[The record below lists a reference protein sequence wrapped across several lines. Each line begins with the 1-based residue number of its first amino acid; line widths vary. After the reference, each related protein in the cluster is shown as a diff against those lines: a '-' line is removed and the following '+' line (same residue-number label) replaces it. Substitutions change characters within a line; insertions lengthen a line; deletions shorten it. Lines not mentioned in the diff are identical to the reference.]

1 MVRAVLISRQDNL
14 APSQQSCAPLPCAG
28 GGGRK
33 AGNGLILVF
42 DFGGGTLD
50 VSMLGLS
57 DGVFVTLAIAGMTVS
72 ACGSSKPLRLL
83 HLQLA

>member
-1 MVRAVLISRQDNL
+1 MVCDPYIGVAMQTYFCEHLSRHVLAI
-14 APSQQSCAPLPCAG
+14 PCMCAG

-57 DGVFVTLAIAGMTVS
+57 DGVFVTLAIAGTS
-72 ACGSSKPLRLL
+72 ATLDEGPP
-83 HLQLA
+83 

>member
-1 MVRAVLISRQDNL
+1 MVFLIARH
-14 APSQQSCAPLPCAG
+14 AHAG

-50 VSMLGLS
+50 ISMLGLS
-57 DGVFVTLAIAGMTVS
+57 DGVFVTLAIAGMLV
-72 ACGSSKPLRLL
+72 
-83 HLQLA
+83 

>member
-1 MVRAVLISRQDNL
+1 MFASYRGKQCLTVPDYIS
-14 APSQQSCAPLPCAG
+14 CTHAG

-50 VSMLGLS
+50 ISMLGLS
-57 DGVFVTLAIAGMTVS
+57 DGVFVTLAIAGMLV
-72 ACGSSKPLRLL
+72 
-83 HLQLA
+83 

>member
-1 MVRAVLISRQDNL
+1 MAPKLAECRAAVRRPWTSLGKAVQHRKIHCVL
-14 APSQQSCAPLPCAG
+14 SQCAG

-57 DGVFVTLAIAGMTVS
+57 DGVFVTLAIAGTIHFILPVI
-72 ACGSSKPLRLL
+72 
-83 HLQLA
+83 H

>member
-1 MVRAVLISRQDNL
+1 MCLQGFVASSLGNAVI
-14 APSQQSCAPLPCAG
+14 CAG

-57 DGVFVTLAIAGMTVS
+57 DGVFVTLAIAGKSTTVDYWLPLFRKF
-72 ACGSSKPLRLL
+72 SSLRV
-83 HLQLA
+83 

>member
-1 MVRAVLISRQDNL
+1 MSWQCRI
-14 APSQQSCAPLPCAG
+14 CAG

-57 DGVFVTLAIAGMTVS
+57 DGVFVTLAIAGTSATVDYWL
-72 ACGSSKPLRLL
+72 P
-83 HLQLA
+83 